1 MSDEFLKVATD
12 EINQDL
18 SAISQILASCQND
31 SDVSK
36 NSGVLEAHMHKI
48 KGLAPMMGK
57 ENVGELAK
65 TLDII
70 LKKIVTGKNTLDFF
84 EPLSLSV
91 NEMKIAMEKPHDLE
105 KIQKDI
111 SDIVE
116 KISD

>member
-1 MSDEFLKVATD
+1 MSDEFLKVATN
-12 EINQDL
+12 EINQEL
-18 SAISQILASCQND
+18 STISQILASCQND

-36 NSGVLEAHMHKI
+36 NSGVIEAHMHKI

-70 LKKIVTGKNTLDFF
+70 LKKIIAGKNTSDFF
-84 EPLSLSV
+84 ESLSLSV
-91 NEMKIAMEKPHDLE
+91 IEMKKSMEKPHDLV

-111 SDIVE
+111 SDIAE